1 MALENCPKAQATL
14 GLAGVFATAASNVG
28 YSHSAWVAG
37 DGYRKV
43 GNGADRPAIWEGID
57 FEYQGDP
64 STSFSKLP
72 PSWRPNGMR
81 VLLSDLLW
89 PSDPL
94 AALSRLAERATAV
107 ILVQVLAE
115 VDVNPIERG
124 NIRLVDSETDEVQEI
139 FLDTVAEKRYRAA
152 FAHHQENWNL
162 AAKRTGA
169 VMTTVIAEHIL
180 SDWRLEPLVAAEVL
194 NIA

>member
-1 MALENCPKAQATL
+1 
-14 GLAGVFATAASNVG
+14 
-28 YSHSAWVAG
+28 
-37 DGYRKV
+37 
-43 GNGADRPAIWEGID
+43 
-57 FEYQGDP
+57 
-64 STSFSKLP
+64 
-72 PSWRPNGMR
+72 MR

-152 FAHHQENWNL
+152 FAHHQEELESRGKTHRSSYDDSHRRAHPERL
-162 AAKRTGA
+162 AIRTAGCSRGSEHR
-169 VMTTVIAEHIL
+169 MTPSLSPRITTVKPTMSRNRGMFPKFH
-180 SDWRLEPLVAAEVL
+180 
-194 NIA
+194 